1 MRVFISWSKEKS
13 QDMAFILKEL
23 LQSFGLETFVS
34 EKDIL
39 AGEAVQSQI
48 NSHIQNCDLLVLC
61 FTHENKKSPWL
72 LYEAGLACGMGKK
85 VIPILF
91 DHDQNWH
98 SWVDNPMNFAR
109 EISIQSTDFQDVFL
123 RAFNLSDN
131 QFIRDALNVFL
142 TKVDEIKDKYRQVDI
157 QCEDFVEK
165 LISRESFQVQSPV
178 YKDKA
183 AYFYTGF
190 ETLELWDIIVKS
202 FMYSGKYLWIYGRKN
217 MKLVLHHE
225 PLFQYLREKAD
236 TYNMHGIDFRCLF
249 LDPASEEVKYA
260 HRDQDI
266 FPSELM
272 STIKRV
278 NHLTGNNPRFQQCFR
293 KYSHKREEVIIRLD
307 NCIIY
312 SKPIFDENGCPPI
325 MTNTMFE
332 VFGAYSE
339 KGKEVCQKYEQI
351 WFNAT
356 PMY

>member
-1 MRVFISWSKEKS
+1 MRIFISWSKAKS
-13 QDMAFILKEL
+13 RDMAYILKEL

-48 NSHIQNCDLLVLC
+48 NSRIQNCDLLVLC
-61 FTHENKKSPWL
+61 FTQDNKKSPWL

-123 RAFNLSDN
+123 RAFSLTDN
-131 QFIRDALNVFL
+131 PFVRDALNVFL
-142 TKVDEIKDKYRQVDI
+142 SKAEEVKDRYRQVDI

-165 LISRESFQVQSPV
+165 LISKECFQVQSPI
-178 YKDKA
+178 YKDKV

-190 ETLELWDIIVKS
+190 ETLELWDIIVNS

-217 MKLVLHHE
+217 MKLVLHHKL
-225 PLFQYLREKAD
+225 LFQYLKEKAD
-236 TYNMHGIDFRCLF
+236 NYNMQGIDFRCLF
-249 LDPASEEVKYA
+249 LDPRSEEVQHA
-260 HRDQDI
+260 HKDQDV
-266 FPSELM
+266 FPSELI
-272 STIKRV
+272 STIKRAKHMIGD
-278 NHLTGNNPRFQQCFR
+278 NQKFQECFR

-312 SKPIFDENGCPPI
+312 SKPTTDENGYPPI

-332 VFGAYSE
+332 VFSTSSE
-339 KGKEVCQKYEQI
+339 KGKAVCQKYEQI
-351 WFNAT
+351 WSNAT

>member
-1 MRVFISWSKEKS
+1 MRIFISWSKAKS
-13 QDMAFILKEL
+13 QDMAYILKEL
-23 LQSFGLETFVS
+23 LQSFGMETFVS
-34 EKDIL
+34 EQDIL

-48 NSHIQNCDLLVLC
+48 NFHIQNCDLLVLC
-61 FTHENKKSPWL
+61 FTHENKKAPWL

-91 DHDQNWH
+91 DYDQNWH

-109 EISIQSTDFQDVFL
+109 EINVHSTNFQDVFL
-123 RAFNLSDN
+123 RAFSLSDN
-131 QFIRDALNVFL
+131 QFIRDALNKFL
-142 TKVDEIKDKYRQVDI
+142 VKVEEVRDKHRQVDV

-165 LISRESFQVQSPV
+165 LISKETFQVQSPI
-178 YKDKA
+178 YKDKI
-183 AYFYTGF
+183 AYFYNGF
-190 ETLELWDIIVKS
+190 ETLELWDTIVNS
-202 FMYSGKYLWIYGRKN
+202 FLYSGKYLWIYGRKN

-225 PLFQYLREKAD
+225 TLFMYLREKAD
-236 TYNMHGIDFRCLF
+236 AYNMQGVDFRCLF
-249 LDPASEEVKYA
+249 LDPTSDEILRA

-272 STIKRV
+272 STIKRA
-278 NHLTGNNPRFQQCFR
+278 NHLIGNNPLFQQCFR

-312 SKPIFDENGCPPI
+312 SKPTFDDNGYPPI

-332 VFGAYSE
+332 VFSASSE
-339 KGKEVCQKYEQI
+339 KGIEVCRKYEQI
-351 WFNAT
+351 WANAI